1 MVIIILLITVRNEA
15 FSERNSKFMIIG
27 RNGGRNIRKKMGQK
41 DQIPYYRCLAPML
54 HEQEFRGFVEILC
67 FFGDGDCYEVSVN
80 MKGLVSTFDRIVVD
94 F

>member
-27 RNGGRNIRKKMGQK
+27 RSGGRNIRKKMGQK

-54 HEQEFRGFVEILC
+54 LLE
-67 FFGDGDCYEVSVN
+67 
-80 MKGLVSTFDRIVVD
+80 
-94 F
+94 